1 MPSLL
6 QMTSPDELVQKY
18 SAPSSSAAPLLV
30 HFPAGCAQ
38 NGVFCT
44 LVVYLISKCHW
55 EFAKGKLECV
65 SCGCVCFE
73 LPDTPVSIAL
83 VDSFSYFKVSVEAPD
98 VMYPKVCPKIRE
110 AIFSG
115 VDAAATALRYNNS
128 KPKPAFLCGKCG
140 IDSPHGTIP
149 TNCDEICYL
158 ICTKSTSC
166 YESLTEQHTV
176 WFDVKKS
183 TTNFTAGKHYLSHL
197 PSD

>member
-1 MPSLL
+1 MCSYHSATLPEMLFLL
-6 QMTSPDELVQKY
+6 
-18 SAPSSSAAPLLV
+18 
-30 HFPAGCAQ
+30 
-38 NGVFCT
+38 
-44 LVVYLISKCHW
+44 
-55 EFAKGKLECV
+55 
-65 SCGCVCFE
+65 
-73 LPDTPVSIAL
+73 AL

-98 VMYPKVCPKIRE
+98 IMYPKVCPKIRE

-140 IDSPHGTIP
+140 IDSPHATIP
-149 TNCDEICYL
+149 TNCDEKWYL

-176 WFDVKKS
+176 WLDVKRP
-183 TTNFTAGKHYLSHL
+183 TRDFAAGKHYLSHL